1 MAPSAYSEPGPGT
14 ALGCLGEGAR
24 DSVLGSYDG
33 VSHGGPGLGTERSK
47 EGFQEHSFAWAEQQV
62 EEGQSQPCPG
72 EYCCLLSAQ
81 GHGGWEW
88 QEVMPS

>member
-62 EEGQSQPCPG
+62 EGGQSQPCPVSTAVSLVLRAMG
-72 EYCCLLSAQ
+72 DGS
-81 GHGGWEW
+81 GRR
-88 QEVMPS
+88 